1 MKALVLTE
9 FGKKMEVQ
17 EVSRPMLT
25 DTGVVIRVE
34 ANGICRSDWHF
45 MMGDWDWIGLQVQ
58 LPHVFGHEFSGVVEE
73 VGSQVT
79 KFKKGDRVVVPHA
92 HGEGTCEYCLTGH
105 SNICDHGSVAGTTY
119 WGGYGRYVNVPD
131 ADRNAV
137 HLPDSVS
144 FEAGAALG
152 CRFMT
157 AFHGLVDQAKVKPGE
172 WVAIHGSGG
181 LGLSLAHIA
190 KAIGAKVIAVDIND
204 EALKLAKEFGA
215 DITINSKEKDA
226 VQEII
231 TITNGGAHVAVDAL
245 GISITCQNA
254 INSLRKR
261 GRHLQLGLTS
271 KDEKGKVELPIDLI
285 VVKEL
290 EVIGSS
296 NMPVSR
302 FPDMMRMVESG
313 MIQPDKMIT
322 KTVGLEEAADILY
335 DMAEFKTPGITVLNR
350 W

>member
-9 FGKKMEVQ
+9 IGKKLEVK
-17 EVSRPMLT
+17 EMPRPGLT
-25 DTGVVIRVE
+25 DEGVVIRVE

-45 MMGDWDWIGLQVQ
+45 MMGDWNWIGLQAE
-58 LPHVFGHEFSGVVEE
+58 LPHILGHEFSGVVEE
-73 VGSQVT
+73 VGSRVK
-79 KFKKGDRVVVPHA
+79 KFKVGDRVVVPHA
-92 HGEGTCEYCLTGH
+92 HGDGTCEYCVTGH
-105 SNICDHGSVAGTTY
+105 SNLCDHGSIAGTTY
-119 WGGYGRYVNVPD
+119 WGGYGRYVHVLE
-131 ADRNAV
+131 ADRNV
-137 HLPDSVS
+137 VQLPDNVS

-172 WVAIHGSGG
+172 WVAIHGAGG
-181 LGLSLAHIA
+181 LGLSLVHIA
-190 KAIGAKVIAVDIND
+190 KAIGARVIAVDIND
-204 EALKLAKEFGA
+204 EPLELAMEFGA
-215 DITINSKEKDA
+215 DITINGRYRDA
-226 VQEII
+226 VAEIMEI
-231 TITNGGAHVAVDAL
+231 TDGGAHVAVDAL
-245 GISITCQNA
+245 GVAATCQNA

-271 KDEKGKVELPIDLI
+271 KDEKGKIELPIDLI

-290 EVIGSS
+290 ELIGSA

-313 MIQPDKMIT
+313 MLQPEKMIT
-322 KTVGLEEAADILY
+322 RTVGLEEAADILV
-335 DMAEFKTPGITVLNR
+335 DMGEFKTPGITVLNR

>member
-9 FGKKMEVQ
+9 IGKKLEVLDVPKPQ
-17 EVSRPMLT
+17 LT

-45 MMGDWDWIGLQVQ
+45 MMGDWDWIGLNAE
-58 LPHVFGHEFSGVVEE
+58 LPHVLGHEFSGVVEE

-79 KFKKGDRVVVPHA
+79 TFKKGDRVVVPHA
-92 HGEGTCEYCLTGH
+92 HGEGTCEYCLNGH
-105 SNICDHGSVAGTTY
+105 SNLCDNGSVAGTTY
-119 WGGYGRYVNVPD
+119 WGGYGEYVHVPD
-131 ADRNAV
+131 ADRNV
-137 HLPDSVS
+137 VYLPESVS

-172 WVAIHGSGG
+172 WVAVHGSGG
-181 LGLSLAHIA
+181 LGLSLVHIA
-190 KAIGAKVIAVDIND
+190 KAIGARVIAVDLND
-204 EALKLAKEFGA
+204 EALKLATEFGA
-215 DITINSKEKDA
+215 DFTINGREKDA
-226 VQEII
+226 VKEIVSI
-231 TITNGGAHVAVDAL
+231 TGGGAHVAVDAL
-245 GISITCQNA
+245 GIAVTCQNA
-254 INSLRKR
+254 INSLRKK

-290 EVIGSS
+290 ELIGSA

-313 MIQPDKMIT
+313 MLQPEKMIT
-322 KTVGLEEAADILY
+322 KTVGLEEAADILINMGEY
-335 DMAEFKTPGITVLNR
+335 KTPGLTVLNR

>member
-9 FGKKMEVQ
+9 IGKKLEVLDVPKPQ
-17 EVSRPMLT
+17 LT

-45 MMGDWDWIGLQVQ
+45 MMGDWDWIGLNAE
-58 LPHVFGHEFSGVVEE
+58 LPHVLGHEFSGVVEE

-79 KFKKGDRVVVPHA
+79 TFKKGDRVVVPHA
-92 HGEGTCEYCLTGH
+92 HGEGTCEYCLNGH
-105 SNICDHGSVAGTTY
+105 SNLCDNGSVAGTTY
-119 WGGYGRYVNVPD
+119 WGGYGEYVHVPD
-131 ADRNAV
+131 ADRNV
-137 HLPDSVS
+137 VYLPESVS

-172 WVAIHGSGG
+172 WVAVHGSGG
-181 LGLSLAHIA
+181 LGLSLVHIA
-190 KAIGAKVIAVDIND
+190 KAIGARVIAVDLND
-204 EALKLAKEFGA
+204 EALKLATEFGA
-215 DITINSKEKDA
+215 DFTINGREKDA
-226 VQEII
+226 VKEIVSI
-231 TITNGGAHVAVDAL
+231 TGGGAHVSVDAL
-245 GISITCQNA
+245 GIAVTCQNA
-254 INSLRKR
+254 INSLRKK

-290 EVIGSS
+290 ELIGSA

-313 MIQPDKMIT
+313 MLQPEKMIT
-322 KTVGLEEAADILY
+322 KTVGLEEAADILINMGEY
-335 DMAEFKTPGITVLNR
+335 KTPGLTVLNR